1 MASKK
6 DENMGYTPKGTYL
19 DAGLTGA
26 DKAAVEDLSRQWS
39 EAQAKGDQAA
49 MDAAHKAAEAIRSG
63 YGYSGGGDG
72 SEYIAL
78 PKQEQTS
85 TPGDWIGGGKATGG
99 SGSGAVGSWGGGQ
112 FSYSSAPT
120 YTSKYQGKIDAL
132 TEQILGRAAFEYD
145 PEKDPTY
152 QQYKE
157 SYTRNGERAMQ
168 DTLGQVSARTGG
180 LASSY
185 AGAAAQ
191 QTYDGYMSALADKI
205 PELRQLA
212 YQMYQDEGA
221 TQRANLE
228 MLQALESGDYNKY
241 LTLLGQYNSDRSFD
255 YGMFQDQVGMDQ
267 WQMNFDRGV
276 FESDR
281 DFAYQ
286 VGRDQLTDQRYDQEY
301 ADSRAD
307 TEWEKLNYTSEQ
319 EYNKAL
325 QKAQTLAAA
334 GDFSGYL
341 DDISK
346 AAGVPYE
353 NIANLFNAAYR
364 QASIAALGEY
374 RGEYAALKLT
384 TDPEK
389 HSRDYYDV
397 LYRALQGDRAAY
409 EAIYEDMVGSGT
421 FSEEKVQSAMEKR
434 MKDAQGVTKASEL
447 EQRYLSPDQEK
458 VYDRVLGEITGS
470 EVWRSASTEQR
481 DKLEDSLYDL
491 TVANGAGVK
500 LQEKIDAG
508 ATYGIDEADYLLFRL
523 ALDLVDQPTESG
535 KMGSYTNDEVEEAI
549 RLLTGLS
556 DEAKSFLWTS
566 QGKSDKSNP
575 WG

>member
-341 DDISK
+341 EMGYSEGEVSNLKTAYDKAQAAIASSSK
-346 AAGVPYE
+346 SGGSGSSGSKKSGSADTGILAAMY
-353 NIANLFNAAYR
+353 
-364 QASIAALGEY
+364 ALGND
-374 RGEYAALKLT
+374 A
-384 TDPEK
+384 
-389 HSRDYYDV
+389 
-397 LYRALQGDRAAY
+397 AAY
-409 EAIYEDMVGSGT
+409 EYLVGLDLSAGKTDTIWGLYQSGGQTESRNYSTVRATAAGYKNLQEAKAYLERMVDGGYITAEEAANIYQVDLGGT
-421 FSEEKVQSAMEKR
+421 AEASVPSTPQEYHGLYEQA
-434 MKDAQGVTKASEL
+434 KDAL
-447 EQRYLSPDQEK
+447 LSGDKNFLPD
-458 VYDRVLGEITGS
+458 
-470 EVWRSASTEQR
+470 
-481 DKLEDSLYDL
+481 
-491 TVANGAGVK
+491 
-500 LQEKIDAG
+500 
-508 ATYGIDEADYLLFRL
+508 LLKR
-523 ALDLVDQPTESG
+523 
-535 KMGSYTNDEVEEAI
+535 K
-549 RLLTGLS
+549 
-556 DEAKSFLWTS
+556 
-566 QGKSDKSNP
+566 
-575 WG
+575 

>member
-1 MASKK
+1 MTSKK

-341 DDISK
+341 EMGYSEGEVSNLKTAYDKAQAAIASSSK
-346 AAGVPYE
+346 SGGSGSSGSKKSGGADTGILAAMY
-353 NIANLFNAAYR
+353 
-364 QASIAALGEY
+364 ALGND
-374 RGEYAALKLT
+374 A
-384 TDPEK
+384 
-389 HSRDYYDV
+389 
-397 LYRALQGDRAAY
+397 AAY
-409 EAIYEDMVGSGT
+409 EYLVGLDLSAGKTDTIWGLYQSGGQTESRNYSTVRATAAGYKNLQEAKAYLERMVDGGYITAEEAANIYQVDLGGT
-421 FSEEKVQSAMEKR
+421 AEVSQSAGMQFAPSLYEQA
-434 MKDAQGVTKASEL
+434 KDA
-447 EQRYLSPDQEK
+447 LSS
-458 VYDRVLGEITGS
+458 G
-470 EVWRSASTEQR
+470 
-481 DKLEDSLYDL
+481 DK
-491 TVANGAGVK
+491 N
-500 LQEKIDAG
+500 
-508 ATYGIDEADYLLFRL
+508 F
-523 ALDLVDQPTESG
+523 
-535 KMGSYTNDEVEEAI
+535 
-549 RLLTGLS
+549 LS
-556 DEAKSFLWTS
+556 DLLKR
-566 QGKSDKSNP
+566 K
-575 WG
+575 

>member
-286 VGRDQLTDQRYDQEY
+286 AGRDQLTDQRYDQEY

-341 DDISK
+341 EMGYSEGEVSNLKTAYDKAQAAIASK
-346 AAGVPYE
+346 SKSSGSGSSGSKKSGSADTGILAAMY
-353 NIANLFNAAYR
+353 
-364 QASIAALGEY
+364 ALGND
-374 RGEYAALKLT
+374 A
-384 TDPEK
+384 
-389 HSRDYYDV
+389 
-397 LYRALQGDRAAY
+397 AAY
-409 EAIYEDMVGSGT
+409 EYLVGLDLAAGKTDTLWSLYQSGGQTESRNYSTVRATAAGYKNLQEAKAYLERMVDGGYITAEEAANIYQVDLGGT
-421 FSEEKVQSAMEKR
+421 AEASVSSTPQEYHGLYEQA
-434 MKDAQGVTKASEL
+434 KDAL
-447 EQRYLSPDQEK
+447 LSGDKNFLPD
-458 VYDRVLGEITGS
+458 
-470 EVWRSASTEQR
+470 
-481 DKLEDSLYDL
+481 
-491 TVANGAGVK
+491 
-500 LQEKIDAG
+500 
-508 ATYGIDEADYLLFRL
+508 LLKR
-523 ALDLVDQPTESG
+523 
-535 KMGSYTNDEVEEAI
+535 K
-549 RLLTGLS
+549 
-556 DEAKSFLWTS
+556 
-566 QGKSDKSNP
+566 
-575 WG
+575 

>member
-39 EAQAKGDQAA
+39 EAQSKGDQAA

-286 VGRDQLTDQRYDQEY
+286 AGRDQLTDQRYDQEY

-341 DDISK
+341 EMGYSEGEVSNLKTAYDKAQAAIASK
-346 AAGVPYE
+346 SKSSGSGSSGSKKSGSADTGILAAMY
-353 NIANLFNAAYR
+353 
-364 QASIAALGEY
+364 ALGND
-374 RGEYAALKLT
+374 A
-384 TDPEK
+384 
-389 HSRDYYDV
+389 
-397 LYRALQGDRAAY
+397 AAY
-409 EAIYEDMVGSGT
+409 EYLVGLDLAAGKTDTLWSLYQSGGQTESRNYSTVRATAAGYKNLQEAKAYLERMVDGGYITAEEAANIYQVDLGGT
-421 FSEEKVQSAMEKR
+421 AEASVSSTPQEYHGLYEQA
-434 MKDAQGVTKASEL
+434 KDAL
-447 EQRYLSPDQEK
+447 LSGDKNFLPD
-458 VYDRVLGEITGS
+458 
-470 EVWRSASTEQR
+470 
-481 DKLEDSLYDL
+481 
-491 TVANGAGVK
+491 
-500 LQEKIDAG
+500 
-508 ATYGIDEADYLLFRL
+508 LLKR
-523 ALDLVDQPTESG
+523 
-535 KMGSYTNDEVEEAI
+535 K
-549 RLLTGLS
+549 
-556 DEAKSFLWTS
+556 
-566 QGKSDKSNP
+566 
-575 WG
+575 

>member
-1 MASKK
+1 MADKK
-6 DENMGYTPKGTYL
+6 KETGYVAKGTYL

-72 SEYIAL
+72 SEYIAI

-241 LTLLGQYNSDRSFD
+241 LTLLGQYNSDRRFD

-267 WQMNFDRGV
+267 WQREFDRGV
-276 FESDR
+276 LESDR
-281 DFAYQ
+281 DFAYGVSLDQ
-286 VGRDQLTDQRYDQEY
+286 VADERYG
-301 ADSRAD
+301 
-307 TEWEKLNYTSEQ
+307 TEWDYKVQQDALSRGDQDRQEAISRIYNYLQAGGTVAGLPQ
-319 EYNKAL
+319 ELVQSSGISTMELEA
-325 QKAQTLAAA
+325 LAA
-334 GDFSGYL
+334 DFAKQRSQSDQQFAADL
-341 DDISK
+341 AASK
-346 AAGVPYE
+346 AATAAKYASSSKTSSGGGSGGSSKDKYQDKSSNYYRIQKQAAEYDDVEDVQAYLDRMIDQGYITAEEAAEMFTLDLGWNPDDLSGMEDVSATPGEQTHPSLYE
-353 NIANLFNAAYR
+353 KMA
-364 QASIAALGEY
+364 
-374 RGEYAALKLT
+374 
-384 TDPEK
+384 
-389 HSRDYYDV
+389 
-397 LYRALQGDRAAY
+397 
-409 EAIYEDMVGSGT
+409 EAIQDPKKWNEFMFGR
-421 FSEEKVQSAMEKR
+421 FK
-434 MKDAQGVTKASEL
+434 
-447 EQRYLSPDQEK
+447 
-458 VYDRVLGEITGS
+458 
-470 EVWRSASTEQR
+470 
-481 DKLEDSLYDL
+481 
-491 TVANGAGVK
+491 
-500 LQEKIDAG
+500 
-508 ATYGIDEADYLLFRL
+508 
-523 ALDLVDQPTESG
+523 
-535 KMGSYTNDEVEEAI
+535 
-549 RLLTGLS
+549 
-556 DEAKSFLWTS
+556 
-566 QGKSDKSNP
+566 
-575 WG
+575 